1 MMTQLKLRGEGLT
14 WREIDDE
21 VVALDVE
28 SATYLSANA
37 SGRLLWRSLSE
48 GATRQELVSCL
59 VDEFEIDAE
68 RAGAD
73 VDAFLAELSRRGL
86 LES

>member
-1 MMTQLKLRGEGLT
+1 MNRLKLREEGLT

-21 VVALDVE
+21 VVALDGE
-28 SATYLSANA
+28 TATYLSANA

-48 GATRQELVSCL
+48 GTTREELVSCL
-59 VDEFEIDAE
+59 VAEFEIDAH
-68 RAGAD
+68 RAEAD
-73 VDAFLAELSRRGL
+73 VDAFVGELSKRGL

>member
-1 MMTQLKLRGEGLT
+1 MNYLKLRGERLS

-21 VVALDVE
+21 VVALDVDT
-28 SATYLSANA
+28 ATYLSANA
-37 SGRLLWRSLSE
+37 SGRLLWRALAS
-48 GATRQELVSCL
+48 GATREELVSCL
-59 VDEFEIDAE
+59 VDEFEVDAE

-73 VDAFLAELSRRGL
+73 VDAFIGELSQRGL

>member
-1 MMTQLKLRGEGLT
+1 MNRLKLREEGLT

-28 SATYLSANA
+28 TATYLSANP
-37 SGRLLWRSLSE
+37 SGRLLWRALAF
-48 GATRQELVSCL
+48 GATRDELVSCL
-59 VDEFEIDAE
+59 LDEFEIDAE

-73 VDAFLAELSRRGL
+73 VDAFIAELSQQGL

>member
-1 MMTQLKLRGEGLT
+1 MTRLKLRDEGLT

-28 SATYLSANA
+28 TATYLSANA
-37 SGRLLWRSLSE
+37 SGLLLWRSLSD
-48 GATRQELVSCL
+48 GATREELVSRL
-59 VDEFEIDAE
+59 VAEFEIDEE

-73 VDAFLAELSRRGL
+73 VDAFIGELSQRGL

>member
-1 MMTQLKLRGEGLT
+1 MNRLKLREEGLT

-28 SATYLSANA
+28 TATYLSANA

-48 GATRQELVSCL
+48 GATREELVSSL
-59 VDEFEIDAE
+59 VDEFEIDAD

-73 VDAFLAELSRRGL
+73 VDAFLGELSQRGL